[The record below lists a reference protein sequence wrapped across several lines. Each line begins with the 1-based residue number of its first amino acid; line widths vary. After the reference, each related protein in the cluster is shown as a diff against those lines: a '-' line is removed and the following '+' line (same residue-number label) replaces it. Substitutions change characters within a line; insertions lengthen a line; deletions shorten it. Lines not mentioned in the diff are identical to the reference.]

1 MATFCGDLISPTHG
15 ICTNGQGTLEKEVLH
30 IPDHVGGGDVMTSVP
45 QQVLSRVAN
54 RSKI

>member
-15 ICTNGQGTLEKEVLH
+15 IRTNGQGTLEKEVLH